1 MPSGLESNAGSGDEN
16 TPLFDENTTPRS
28 LRRAARELQASLNS
42 ERSLTQNLRRKFEDV
57 SNTSQDGDNDTS
69 SPHKKRRRIRAESE
83 NCLDSDE
90 AGIQEAEADEVK
102 RLGRRFVILHGPW
115 LRRKEAI
122 FEVELDEDYDEED
135 RFKDS
140 NTMVQGQLHEI
151 RGLLPDKYH
160 GDAFTKKWLSKSFT
174 EGMDSQRSNTATR
187 LRKLAA
193 AIFSVDAL
201 HMSPSTI
208 RTEKFRDMIGWT
220 INQHG
225 RGSYSALKVAI
236 LHKDYSGAYDRAKVF
251 LNPSLMALFVALIRG
266 PNAAIEM
273 IKGNFGIRP
282 MTETMEVIHGIR
294 NITPGAIATT
304 AMLAIWCLSGDD
316 SLQQRGATTGI
327 NYMALYED
335 YLKLIASGL
344 HRDRAEFINV
354 IQQWDEVVFP
364 STETSIVVGHSSSG
378 DTENE
383 VDREIGRMDDEER
396 S

>member
-1 MPSGLESNAGSGDEN
+1 Q
-16 TPLFDENTTPRS
+16 
-28 LRRAARELQASLNS
+28 AARELQARLNS

-57 SNTSQDGDNDTS
+57 SNASQDGDNDTS
-69 SPHKKRRRIRAESE
+69 PPQRKRRRTRAGSE
-83 NCLDSDE
+83 DCSDSDE
-90 AGIQEAEADEVK
+90 ASVQEAETDEVK

-115 LRRKEAI
+115 LRRKELI
-122 FEVELDEDYDEED
+122 FEVELDEDYDEGD

-193 AIFSVDAL
+193 AIFSVNAL

-208 RTEKFRDMIGWT
+208 RQEKFRDMIGWT
-220 INQHG
+220 TNQHG

-236 LHKDYSGAYDRAKVF
+236 LHKEYSGAYDREKVF
-251 LNPSLMALFVALIRG
+251 LNPSLMA
-266 PNAAIEM
+266 
-273 IKGNFGIRP
+273 
-282 MTETMEVIHGIR
+282 
-294 NITPGAIATT
+294 
-304 AMLAIWCLSGDD
+304 AIWCLSGDD

-327 NYMALYED
+327 DYMALYED
-335 YLKLIASGL
+335 YLKLIANGL
-344 HRDRAEFINV
+344 HRDRAEFVNI

-364 STETSIVVGHSSSG
+364 GTETSIVVGHSSSG

-383 VDREIGRMDDEER
+383 VDREIGRMDDEEGPQ
-396 S
+396 